1 MTAGL
6 PEIHGILG
14 GKNGEKLMA
23 STQTLD
29 QEWIDLILAAL
40 DMGISVQEIKDFF
53 HKKTSGLDV
62 M

>member
-1 MTAGL
+1 M
-6 PEIHGILG
+6 E
-14 GKNGEKLMA
+14 KKLMA

-53 HKKTSGLDV
+53 HKGCFRIDCCFLDHPIYGLV
-62 M
+62 

>member
-1 MTAGL
+1 M
-6 PEIHGILG
+6 E
-14 GKNGEKLMA
+14 KKLMA